1 MRAPRT
7 ALVTG
12 ASRRI
17 GRAIAMDLAAYGFD
31 VAVHYHGSEEE
42 AEDVVANIE
51 AYDGTAVAV
60 KADLSDAS
68 ETAGLVAAAEEALG
82 KPLTLLVNNASL
94 FEKDEAQTFSAE
106 AWDAHQAVNLRAPA
120 MLAQAFAERLP
131 EGAKGT
137 IINMIDQRVL
147 KLNPQYF
154 SYTASKSGLWSLTR
168 TMAQAFAPNIRVNA
182 IGPGPTL
189 KNTRQTAE
197 IFEKEATS
205 TPLGRGPDL
214 EEICAAVRFL
224 LESPSIT
231 GQMLALDGGQH
242 LAWRTPDIL
251 ED

>member
-17 GRAIAMDLAAYGFD
+17 GRAIAMDLAAYGYD
-31 VAVHYHGSEEE
+31 VAVHYHGSEEG

-51 AYDGTAVAV
+51 AYDGRAVAV
-60 KADLSDAS
+60 QADLSNAA
-68 ETAGLVAAAEEALG
+68 ETAELVAKAEDALG

-94 FEKDEAQTFSAE
+94 FEKDDARTFAVDT
-106 AWDAHQAVNLRAPA
+106 WDAHQAVNLRAPA
-120 MLAQAFAERLP
+120 ILAQTFAERLP
-131 EGAKGT
+131 DGAKGT

-154 SYTASKSGLWSLTR
+154 SYTASKSGLWTLTR

-189 KNTRQTAE
+189 KNTRQTSE
-197 IFEKEATS
+197 MFEKEAAS
-205 TPLGRGPDL
+205 TPLERGPDL
-214 EEICAAVRFL
+214 EEICATVRFL